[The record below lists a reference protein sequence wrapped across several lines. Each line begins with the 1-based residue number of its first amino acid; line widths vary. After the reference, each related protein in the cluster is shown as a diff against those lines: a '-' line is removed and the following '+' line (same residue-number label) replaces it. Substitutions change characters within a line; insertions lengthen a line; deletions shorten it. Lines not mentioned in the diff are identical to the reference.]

1 MHFVGYQVDLM
12 GITFE
17 SLFFPVFFQFFNIW
31 NWWVLRHILLLYIS
45 L

>member
-17 SLFFPVFFQFFNIW
+17 SLFFFSSCLSIFGVGG
-31 NWWVLRHILLLYIS
+31 S
-45 L
+45 